1 MRLMLGNKERS
12 SLLVDVA
19 NDFDLDIFEF
29 WVVNGAWKGKYI
41 DGWITIYGAP
51 GGDFSSLDRV
61 EILSDNQDR
70 LRGDYNDVFD
80 NFDNVD
86 YVAPEYKKVYVD
98 DMMDDDIPF

>member
-1 MRLMLGNKERS
+1 MRLMLGNKEHP

-70 LRGDYNDVFD
+70 LRGDYNTVFD

>member
-1 MRLMLGNKERS
+1 MRLMLGTKGMP

-19 NDFDLDIFEF
+19 DDFDLDLFEF
-29 WVVNGAWKGKYI
+29 WVINGAWKGKYI

-61 EILSDNQDR
+61 EILTDNQDR
-70 LRGDYNDVFD
+70 LRGDYQDVFD

-86 YVAPEYKKVYVD
+86 YVAPKREPVVFVD
-98 DMMDDDIPF
+98 MDDDIPF